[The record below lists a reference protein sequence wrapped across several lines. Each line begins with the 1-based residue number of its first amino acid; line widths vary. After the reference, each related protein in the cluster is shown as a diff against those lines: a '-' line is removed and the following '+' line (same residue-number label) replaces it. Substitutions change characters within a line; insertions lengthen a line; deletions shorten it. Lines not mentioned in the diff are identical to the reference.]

1 MAQFHFDEI
10 IEVHDVDVEGKKYD
24 KGIAHFASTLYD
36 KNFTFNI
43 CWVADFLFLSE
54 YVLVTL
60 ICNLFEKFKFI
71 SKISNFLKYL
81 YSKLLLIISF

>member
-24 KGIAHFASTLYD
+24 KGIAQFASTLYD

-43 CWVADFLFLSE
+43 IFPHCKGFRLPISSLISRTTICVLF
-54 YVLVTL
+54 YG
-60 ICNLFEKFKFI
+60 
-71 SKISNFLKYL
+71 
-81 YSKLLLIISF
+81 